1 MSANHKKL
9 PTKLTASYA
18 LMQRLSTT
26 RVTNKVGAWVTLWFD
41 TEPNSYR
48 EIRITPKITDD
59 QKKQVIDE
67 MANEREIEE
76 RRKSILA
83 SVGDPR
89 WNEEEHGSQPFHLTA
104 HLIKQYHIHVR
115 GNMITQVRARKC
127 HEVQPHQNEGLQ

>member
-1 MSANHKKL
+1 M
-9 PTKLTASYA
+9 
-18 LMQRLSTT
+18 
-26 RVTNKVGAWVTLWFD
+26 TLWFD

-83 SVGDPR
+83 SVGDPK
-89 WNEEEHGSQPFHLTA
+89 WHEIEEEQKREQENVLKYIEKYRNQDAASTASSEHEQHGASNDSEVHKEEEA
-104 HLIKQYHIHVR
+104 HEEEERHEEEET
-115 GNMITQVRARKC
+115 TQSPSEHNV
-127 HEVQPHQNEGLQ
+127 